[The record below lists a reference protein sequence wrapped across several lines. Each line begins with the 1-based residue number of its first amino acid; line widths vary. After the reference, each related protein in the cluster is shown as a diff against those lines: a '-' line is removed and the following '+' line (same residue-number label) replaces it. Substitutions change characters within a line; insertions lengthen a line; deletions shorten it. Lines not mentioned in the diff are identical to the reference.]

1 MSVEASEVLLRTE
14 EVCVM
19 MNNNNGFR
27 VIAGGL
33 SNEEYA
39 ARQLRKED
47 LAVWGTPDT
56 WDEEIVWHMAY
67 ADEDEFARFM
77 EYLAEDDEEEVAPQL
92 YAINND
98 ESYDEEYEDDI
109 TYEAE
114 MQELLRKQELEIAE
128 LLERQKREMDE
139 LCLKCEQEILS
150 MGIVKLLG
158 KSIVRGIK
166 KIFGAK

>member
-1 MSVEASEVLLRTE
+1 MR
-14 EVCVM
+14 
-19 MNNNNGFR
+19 NNNNGFR
-27 VIAGGL
+27 VINGGL

-92 YAINND
+92 CVVNND

-109 TYEAE
+109 TYLEYEAE

-128 LLERQKREMDE
+128 LRIRQEKEMMLLKMQLEEK
-139 LCLKCEQEILS
+139 ILAT
-150 MGIVKLLG
+150 GIAKLLG
-158 KSIVRGIK
+158 RFIASKLVRAK
-166 KIFGAK
+166 EKIRRVFGAK

>member
-1 MSVEASEVLLRTE
+1 
-14 EVCVM
+14 M

-27 VIAGGL
+27 VINGGL
-33 SNEEYA
+33 SNEEYQ

-92 YAINND
+92 YVVNND

-128 LLERQKREMDE
+128 LRMRQEKEMMLLKMQLEEKV
-139 LCLKCEQEILS
+139 LAT
-150 MGIVKLLG
+150 GIAKLLG
-158 KSIVRGIK
+158 RFIASKLVRAK
-166 KIFGAK
+166 EKIRRVFGAK